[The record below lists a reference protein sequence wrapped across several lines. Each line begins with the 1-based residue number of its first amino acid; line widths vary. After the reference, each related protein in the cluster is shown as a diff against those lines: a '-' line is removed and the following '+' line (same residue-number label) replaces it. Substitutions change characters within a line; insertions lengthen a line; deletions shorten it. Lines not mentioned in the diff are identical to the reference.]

1 MLTIGLT
8 GGIGCGKTSA
18 AKIFAALGAA
28 VIDTDEIAHRLTEKS
43 SPALAAIVKQFGA
56 ACLLQDGNLDR
67 AGLRKRI
74 FSDHAAK
81 KKLEAILHPLIKQRV
96 ISEMAA
102 AHTPYLLLAVP
113 LFFETG
119 AYHDLVDRVLVVD
132 CDESQQISRTI
143 SRSKLSAD
151 EVQAIM
157 ANQIPRA
164 ERVKQADDIL
174 PNQGEKKDLE
184 QQVENLHRRYLALAL
199 QQKDGDGKHRPAK
212 NESISN
218 F

>member
-18 AKIFAALGAA
+18 ARIFAALGAA
-28 VIDTDEIAHRLTEKS
+28 VIDTDEIAHRLTEKG
-43 SPALAAIVKQFGA
+43 SPALASIAGQFGA
-56 ACLLQDGNLDR
+56 ACLLRDGNLDR

-81 KKLEAILHPLIKQRV
+81 EKLEAILHPLIKQRV

-102 AHTPYLLLAVP
+102 IHAPYLLLVVP

-119 AYHDLVDRVLVVD
+119 AYRDLVDRVLVVD
-132 CDESQQISRTI
+132 CDESQQISRTT
-143 SRSKLSAD
+143 SRSKLSAA
-151 EVQAIM
+151 EVRAIM

-164 ERVKQADDIL
+164 ERIKQADDTL
-174 PNQGEKKDLE
+174 SNQGGQEDLE
-184 QQVENLHRRYLALAL
+184 QQVGNLHRRYLALAL
-199 QQKDGDGKHRPAK
+199 QQKDGDGKHCPTK